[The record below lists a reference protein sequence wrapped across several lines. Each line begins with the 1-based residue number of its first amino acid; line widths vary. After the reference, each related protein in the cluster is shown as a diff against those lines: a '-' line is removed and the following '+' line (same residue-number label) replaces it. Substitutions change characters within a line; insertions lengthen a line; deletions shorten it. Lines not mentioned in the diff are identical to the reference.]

1 MIFEYLNDMY
11 TDMHAESIKGWND
24 YLYKNVKKNKKLFVD
39 KETEESRMINVA
51 GFVEM
56 LLDMEES
63 PYYFSFQAGNELNVV
78 DNRDPKKKLVPASTF
93 SGRKMIKSWLTEQFN
108 SKYKKFERASDDYNY
123 SNTK

>member
-1 MIFEYLNDMY
+1 MY

-78 DNRDPKKKLVPASTF
+78 DNRDPDKKLVPANTF
-93 SGRKMIKSWLTEQFN
+93 SGKKMIKSWLTEQFN
-108 SKYKKFERASDDYNY
+108 SKYKKFERASDDYNKM
-123 SNTK
+123 NTI